1 MTDRLDEAE
10 RQLRAGDIDAALQL
24 LQSARRAA
32 GTQRDTTRMREIVEL
47 GQRIEGEA
55 VGLVKKQASLFLLA
69 ARTDLL
75 FAEKQDALVRDR
87 IEAGRAAVA
96 AGDAGVC
103 SFALEDALGRELG
116 KIPTRR
122 DRAALVEIV
131 ALANAISPR
140 ARGRVL
146 RRLTRVLAEAEKA
159 LGHLQVAKPSGPPLA
174 RTPTARAPAPDALAA
189 DAVLTAKLDAFE
201 QHIRS
206 LESALAELRE
216 RELPALRALAAGG
229 GRAAAPAPVVSV
241 STDDV
246 QPPVRGWAPAPDVQV
261 GPEIPAPKPAEPL
274 RPQAAP
280 KPAGAAPRRPRPA
293 VPQVTLA
300 QLQEPRALAWAG
312 GIVTLL
318 GIVFISILAADRG
331 WVSAELRVVLGALVS
346 AAIYGA
352 GVFAYGRYGRTWAA
366 LAAAGAGIGGAYA
379 TLAAA
384 GAVYDFIGKPE
395 ALLGAAFVAAVGV
408 VTAVRWNTQM
418 TAILGLVGAM
428 LGPTL
433 IEGGV
438 SVEGSAFVTIVLGA
452 TVALTVWKRWL
463 ETMAIGGV
471 VSFALAL
478 GLLGELSPGDDTAA
492 AVVAAT
498 YALLFLAAGI
508 GHDLRPPRPLLG
520 EEIVPATV
528 AAFLGAGA
536 LVPLVVALQVDPG
549 SPVGV
554 PVTLAAVW
562 LAELA
567 IAIAYQLVR
576 GAANL
581 QRVVS
586 TLLFAAS
593 ALSFATTLRFFEGR
607 EEGYAL
613 IASTVVYLAC
623 LALLRGR
630 GQRDL
635 SSALWAVALTAT
647 AVGVADLVS
656 GNELALVWAAEGALL
671 SWLGLR
677 AREPRLLLGALGYL
691 GLALGQTLILSAPPT
706 ELIVANDDP
715 AEGVPAVLAT
725 AAGLIVFAACY
736 WRAGLDR
743 LNVRGTVVPLPS
755 AWVGSLCAV
764 AAAFALTL
772 YAASLALLGLFT
784 WLGDDDFQAAFE
796 RGHPAVTSLWG
807 VVALALVVVGLRRRS
822 SVLHATGLAVYG
834 VAVAELVLVDLPTL
848 SSTNAAFAALAL
860 GVLVLAAGFEQG
872 RLSRATVEGF
882 EVDPL
887 ALGFIGSSLMFLV
900 PAIVVLL
907 EGTTWSVDRLG
918 AGLLAAA
925 AAYGALAALVFREN
939 RDFSTVLWAP
949 AFALGAAAVPEL
961 LGDPWRV
968 LAWSAAGV
976 ALAWLAG
983 RAGEPRFLPASGAF
997 VGLALAYALLLE
1009 VPPTDLFVAEL
1020 RPAAGLPSLLLATAA
1035 AYAFAASLDRVQ
1047 RATAFWTAGAVTVF
1061 AASVAIV
1068 GLFQW
1073 LAADDPKSVDDAFQ
1087 RGQTGVSAL
1096 WAVVGLVLLSI
1107 GLWKDSRNVRIGG
1120 LVLFGIA
1127 LAKLFLYD
1135 LSALSA
1141 MARAVSFLGVGLVLL
1156 LAAFLYQ
1163 RVSGRDDEAESPPR
1177 PSIP

>member
-10 RQLRAGDIDAALQL
+10 RRLRAGDIDAALQL

-32 GTQRDTTRMREIVEL
+32 GTQRDATRMREIVEL
-47 GQRIEGEA
+47 AQRIEGEA
-55 VGLVKKQASLFLLA
+55 VGSVKKQASLFLVA

-87 IEAGRAAVA
+87 IVAGRAAVA
-96 AGDAGVC
+96 AGDAGAC

-140 ARGRVL
+140 ARGRAL
-146 RRLTRVLAEAEKA
+146 RRLTRVLVEAEKA
-159 LGHLQVAKPSGPPLA
+159 LAHLQVATPSAPPLA

-189 DAVLTAKLDAFE
+189 DAVLTARLDAFE

-216 RELPALRALAAGG
+216 RELPALRALVAGG
-229 GRAAAPAPVVSV
+229 GPAAAPAPVVSV

-246 QPPVRGWAPAPDVQV
+246 QPPVGAWAPAPDVQV
-261 GPEIPAPKPAEPL
+261 WLEIPAPKPAEPV
-274 RPQAAP
+274 RPPASP

-293 VPQVTLA
+293 VPQVRLA

-346 AAIYGA
+346 AAIYGV

-418 TAILGLVGAM
+418 TAVLGLVGAM

-438 SVEGSAFVTIVLGA
+438 SVTGSAFVTILLGA

-463 ETMAIGGV
+463 ETMAIGGL

-478 GLLGELSPGDDTAA
+478 SLLGKLSPGDDTAA

-520 EEIVPATV
+520 EEIVPAAV

-567 IAIAYQLVR
+567 TAIAYQVVR

-593 ALSFATTLRFFEGR
+593 TLSFATTLRFFEGR

-613 IASTVVYLAC
+613 LATAVVYLAC

-691 GLALGQTLILSAPPT
+691 GLALGQTLILAAPPT

-715 AEGVPAVLAT
+715 AEGVAAVLAT

-784 WLGDDDFQAAFE
+784 WLGDDFQAAFE

-822 SVLHATGLAVYG
+822 TALHATGLAVYG

-848 SSTNAAFAALAL
+848 SSTNTAFAALAL

-872 RLSRATVEGF
+872 RLSRATVEGL

-887 ALGFIGSSLMFLV
+887 ALAFIGSSLMFLV

-925 AAYGALAALVFREN
+925 AVYGALAALVFREK

-961 LGDPWRV
+961 LGDPWRA

-1009 VPPTDLFVAEL
+1009 APPTDLFLAEL
-1020 RPAAGLPSLLLATAA
+1020 RPAGGLPSLLLATAA
-1035 AYAFAASLDRVQ
+1035 AYAFAASLDGVQ

-1068 GLFQW
+1068 ALFQW
-1073 LAADDPKSVDDAFQ
+1073 LAPDDPKSVDDAFQ

-1141 MARAVSFLGVGLVLL
+1141 MARALSFLGVGLVLL

-1163 RVSGRDDEAESPPR
+1163 RVSGQDDEAESPPR
-1177 PSIP
+1177 ASIT